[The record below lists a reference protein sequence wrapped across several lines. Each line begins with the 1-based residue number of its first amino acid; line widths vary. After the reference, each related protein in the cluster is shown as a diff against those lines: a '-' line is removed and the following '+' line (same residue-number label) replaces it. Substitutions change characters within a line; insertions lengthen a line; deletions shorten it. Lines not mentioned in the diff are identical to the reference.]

1 MTRKKANK
9 CDWKARALRA
19 EQEAYNLAFWIT
31 TVYPHITIDWAYS
44 ALKRALDKYR
54 FYLEGEVARGR

>member
-31 TVYPHITIDWAYS
+31 IVYPHLYGWEHS
-44 ALKRALDKYR
+44 ALKRALDKYI